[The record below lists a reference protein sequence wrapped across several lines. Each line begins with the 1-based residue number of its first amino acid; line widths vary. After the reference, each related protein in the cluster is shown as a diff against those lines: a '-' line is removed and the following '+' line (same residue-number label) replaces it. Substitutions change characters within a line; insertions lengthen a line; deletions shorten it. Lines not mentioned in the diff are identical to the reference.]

1 MKERSLIWVGS
12 EVAGISGL
20 GRVFSMA
27 GGKVVDGGRATTP
40 SSACSARSRS
50 LSGVDRSNLKLRGFT
65 SERIYFEPGQTDF
78 RQGEAGDK
86 AWIVADGAADVFP
99 TLLEENR
106 VIAVHVTRAVA
117 GRLGTTLRDYGRVA
131 TMS

>member
-1 MKERSLIWVGS
+1 M
-12 EVAGISGL
+12 
-20 GRVFSMA
+20 GRI
-27 GGKVVDGGRATTP
+27 GGRRDFRPGPRLLHGGGQGRRRRPGHGAIIGLLGSIP
-40 SSACSARSRS
+40 
-50 LSGVDRSNLKLRGFT
+50 LFSGVDRSNLKLRGFT